1 MEGFYP
7 SISAEPSGQ
16 GRGAALLNDAEARKA
31 ELVTEI
37 ADKEGDLAE
46 LDSQLEDVKLDIEDE
61 QDRLECLRQ
70 RADGVARCAAGGGC
84 VEPRP
89 RCTAEGVSRA
99 G

>member
-1 MEGFYP
+1 M
-7 SISAEPSGQ
+7 
-16 GRGAALLNDAEARKA
+16 LNEAEARKA

-70 RADGVARCAAGGGC
+70 RADGVARDIEELRPIASEVRGWEAA
-84 VEPRP
+84 EKLSAAQPR
-89 RCTAEGVSRA
+89 
-99 G
+99 